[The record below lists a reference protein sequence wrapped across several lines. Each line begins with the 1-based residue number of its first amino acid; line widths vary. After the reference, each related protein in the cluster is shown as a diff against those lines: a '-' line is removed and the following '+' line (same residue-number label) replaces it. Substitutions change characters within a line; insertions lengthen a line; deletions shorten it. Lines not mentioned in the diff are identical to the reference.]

1 MNEDEAART
10 PLVADDG
17 EPLKPSRDAPPD
29 KPALETLT
37 NPWALASLAL
47 PLASF
52 ASGFSGAIA
61 DVPIKYYFYDT
72 LGLGASQYYLYSAVT
87 SIPSNLVVLV
97 GLLADCAPLR
107 GKRCKYYIAIGRV
120 AWCATYLRLATSK
133 TLGFAAITWYSTAGA
148 LGDTLASSMGA
159 MLIVDRVK
167 LEPEGRRGLFQATCM
182 LASGVGKVAGQV
194 AAAVTYGNDLHV
206 PGFGDGFSI
215 AAIFAIVALVPTLLV
230 VPLLPALHEPD
241 TRGADVREPIAELAT
256 LFGELARPAI
266 YVPTLAFV
274 ITNLLIVDNEWHSVM
289 LIDGCG
295 PDVFTYAMLKVVQ
308 VTLMALAT
316 WAWRSTSLFYAD
328 FRHIILGAFFVY
340 QFFKYS
346 DALGVHLVG
355 GPWRP
360 DKCIAWLGADDVAFD
375 AASTVLGDASTIIVV
390 LLCRGRR
397 TGLLYLLLASITGTA
412 GSLGG
417 IACMYLGAVW
427 PISDANL
434 IDGDYANYIKLQFL
448 ATSISMLAAPF
459 FWYMLPG
466 SREQLREVR
475 PRARRAT
482 ARAGAARSIFEF
494 VLVTTT
500 SPSRPKTRSRSSVSR
515 PRRRTRPSPLGS
527 SCFGSAV

>member
-1 MNEDEAART
+1 
-10 PLVADDG
+10 
-17 EPLKPSRDAPPD
+17 
-29 KPALETLT
+29 
-37 NPWALASLAL
+37 
-47 PLASF
+47 
-52 ASGFSGAIA
+52 
-61 DVPIKYYFYDT
+61 
-72 LGLGASQYYLYSAVT
+72 
-87 SIPSNLVVLV
+87 
-97 GLLADCAPLR
+97 
-107 GKRCKYYIAIGRV
+107 
-120 AWCATYLRLATSK
+120 
-133 TLGFAAITWYSTAGA
+133 
-148 LGDTLASSMGA
+148 MGA

-182 LASGVGKVAGQV
+182 LASGVGKVCGQV

-241 TRGADVREPIAELAT
+241 TRGADVREPMAELGH

-417 IACMYLGAVW
+417 IACMLRRRVAYLRRQPHRRRLRELHQAASSSRPRSRCRGA
-427 PISDANL
+427 L
-434 IDGDYANYIKLQFL
+434 LR
-448 ATSISMLAAPF
+448 
-459 FWYMLPG
+459 YMLPG
-466 SREQLREVR
+466 SREQLRRRCRACAAGRLR
-475 PRARRAT
+475 PQS
-482 ARAGAARSIFEF
+482 ARADQFRQ
-494 VLVTTT
+494 T
-500 SPSRPKTRSRSSVSR
+500 PSHAHTHAVVRAQPS
-515 PRRRTRPSPLGS
+515 RRRTRRSPSGS
-527 SCFGSAV
+527 SCSGSAA